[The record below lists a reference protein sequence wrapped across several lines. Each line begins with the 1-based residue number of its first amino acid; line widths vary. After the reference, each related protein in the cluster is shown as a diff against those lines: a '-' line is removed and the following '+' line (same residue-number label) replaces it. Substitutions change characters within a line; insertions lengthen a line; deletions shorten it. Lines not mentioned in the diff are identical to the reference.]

1 MSNDTD
7 QSIKKTQLKRWE
19 LKLLFCKKIKSIVY
33 LRRFASFSEK
43 CIKKLARFQNTN
55 AFVATLEKSCAKSA
69 EPRPLKITCFRN
81 VLLFMLSFF
90 RLSGFVSSFSA
101 VFFWVY
107 DLLTSFFLH
116 ILNPQIFEIF
126 EFSNS
131 RNFWILE
138 FSKFLNS

>member
-1 MSNDTD
+1 MITKKDRNSNDTVSVD
-7 QSIKKTQLKRWE
+7 KENTVETLRIKIIV
-19 LKLLFCKKIKSIVY
+19 LLKIKSIVY
-33 LRRFASFSEK
+33 LRIFASFSEK

-131 RNFWILE
+131 RNF
-138 FSKFLNS
+138 